1 MEETDDLVDVL
12 VAIGPDGTDRDT
24 LLVFPSGRQMYFEG
38 GSPELTFFAP
48 EPWWLIGPGDDVWMG
63 INDHYAIGVYR
74 DGELVRHVRRDFE
87 PIAVSE
93 RDREVVLDAW
103 IRVFEQRMPNA
114 EALLGQLAQ
123 FHEQFPAFQQFMV
136 NDDGTLWVQRLLVP
150 STLTEQEAVT
160 VDPTTGWGS
169 PTWDVF
175 DAEGRYLGKVEFPRR
190 FSLQTLRGMSAYG
203 VWRDDLDVE
212 YAMRLRIA
220 SRE

>member
-1 MEETDDLVDVL
+1 
-12 VAIGPDGTDRDT
+12 
-24 LLVFPSGRQMYFEG
+24 
-38 GSPELTFFAP
+38 
-48 EPWWLIGPGDDVWMG
+48 
-63 INDHYAIGVYR
+63 
-74 DGELVRHVRRDFE
+74 
-87 PIAVSE
+87 
-93 RDREVVLDAW
+93 
-103 IRVFEQRMPNA
+103 
-114 EALLGQLAQ
+114 
-123 FHEQFPAFQQFMV
+123 MV

-190 FSLQTLRGMSAYG
+190 FSLQTLRGTSAYG